1 MPALSGSSRRAA
13 LGHGLML
20 STLIFCLGTS
30 IQPPLAVARLA
41 GASSLVID
49 PQDMFFVTDDDAT
62 GYQSGCDAIA
72 VNDSETGELIASG
85 ETIPSP
91 GRLAASAEGDLVV
104 AQSNNNG
111 LFLYVLARM
120 RADPSR
126 WQAWKLDNR
135 SLVEGGPIAITPDNR
150 FLLVSVTGAAVEV
163 HQLSLLMSTA
173 PLGRQPSLS
182 NPFAVL
188 RGRGAVA
195 AIVVSP
201 DSQVAYLICADGMI
215 YPWSLDTFVSAGA
228 PFTYA
233 PIGGGLDRRVRNTN
247 AAVSPDG
254 RWLAI
259 NGAAGKV
266 NIVDTMNGRSSLVKA
281 PGLNETWGLAFNHAS
296 PNQALLAVHGMS
308 AVAIYMLEA
317 GPMLRLLTLT
327 TVPAQVPEYPPVIAE
342 WARLAALAWT
352 GRGDG
357 LIAAMGLDREFRVLD
372 FHDGANPSLK
382 KRFDVDGCVHNP
394 SYHMPLDVLSLND
407 RLHIPSPTPT
417 TTPSETKAPTDV
429 PPHATPTATA
439 SMPSTPTPTSTASP
453 VPTVVPS
460 STPAPTG
467 VPVPLYLPVILRER
481 CDPGVQRVDI
491 ALVID
496 TSSSM
501 TELTPAGRTKL
512 AVALDAARVFLDQ
525 LRMADGD
532 QAAVVTFNHEATLR
546 SLLSSDRTVLDAAL
560 AAATTAQYTRIDLGI
575 AAARTELASS
585 RHRPSNTPVMI
596 VLTDGRANP
605 VPVSVAEGQARQAK
619 DAGVVIFTIG
629 LGSDLDTDAL
639 RAIASR
645 PEWYYS
651 APSADELAGI
661 YRGIAVAIPCPASA
675 YWGQR

>member
-1 MPALSGSSRRAA
+1 MPALSGSNRRAA

-20 STLIFCLGTS
+20 SALIFCLGTS
-30 IQPPLAVARLA
+30 IQPPLAVERLA
-41 GASSLVID
+41 SASSLVID

-72 VNDSETGELIASG
+72 VNDSATGALIASG

-111 LFLYVLARM
+111 LFIYVLARM
-120 RADPSR
+120 RADPSS
-126 WQAWKLDNR
+126 WQAWKLNYR
-135 SLVEGGPIAITPDNR
+135 SVVEGGPIAITPDNR

-173 PLGRQPSLS
+173 PMGRQPSLG

-201 DSQVAYLICADGMI
+201 DSQVAYLVCADGMI

-228 PFTYA
+228 PFTYV
-233 PIGGGLDRRVRNTN
+233 PIGGGMDRRVRNTN

-266 NIVDTMNGRSSLVKA
+266 NVVDTMNGRSSLVKA
-281 PGLNETWGLAFNHAS
+281 PGLSETWGLAFNHAT

-308 AVAIYMLEA
+308 AVAVYVLEA

-357 LIAAMGLDREFRVLD
+357 VIAAMGLDREFRVLD
-372 FHDGANPSLK
+372 FHDGAIPSLK

-417 TTPSETKAPTDV
+417 PTPSETKAPTDV
-429 PPHATPTATA
+429 LPSATPTATA
-439 SMPSTPTPTSTASP
+439 SIPSTPTPTSTTSP

-460 STPAPTG
+460 STPTPTH
-467 VPVPLYLPVILRER
+467 VPVPLYLPVLLRER
-481 CDPGVQRVDI
+481 CVPGVQRVDT

-501 TELTPAGRTKL
+501 TELTPSGRTKL
-512 AVALDAARVFLDQ
+512 VVALDAARVFLDQ
-525 LRMADGD
+525 LHMADGD
-532 QAAVVTFNHEATLR
+532 QAAVITFNDEATLR
-546 SLLSSDRTVLDAAL
+546 SPLSSDRTVLDAAL

-575 AAARTELASS
+575 AVARAELASS
-585 RHRPSNTPVMI
+585 RHKPSNTPAMI

-605 VPVSVAEGQARQAK
+605 VPVSVAENQARQAK
-619 DAGVVIFTIG
+619 DAGIVIFTIG
-629 LGSDLDTDAL
+629 LGGDLDTDAL

-645 PEWYYS
+645 PEWYYT
-651 APSADELAGI
+651 APSADELAAI
-661 YRGIAVAIPCPASA
+661 YRGIAVAIPCPARA

>member
-1 MPALSGSSRRAA
+1 MSSLSGSGRRAA
-13 LGHGLML
+13 LGNGLML
-20 STLIFCLGTS
+20 SALVFCLGTRLQQQS
-30 IQPPLAVARLA
+30 VLERLA
-41 GASSLVID
+41 RAGSLVND

-62 GYQSGCDAIA
+62 GYQTGCDAIA
-72 VNDSETGELIASG
+72 VNDSATGALIVSG

-111 LFLYVLARM
+111 LFLYILARM

-126 WQAWKLDNR
+126 WQAWKLNNR
-135 SLVEGGPIAITPDNR
+135 SLVEGGPVAITPDNR

-173 PLGRQPSLS
+173 PMGRQPSLG

-233 PIGGGLDRRVRNTN
+233 PIGGGMDRRVRNTN

-259 NGAAGKV
+259 NGAAVKV
-266 NIVDTMNGRSSLVKA
+266 NIVDTMNGSSSLVKA
-281 PGLNETWGLAFNHAS
+281 PGLSETWGLAFNHAT

-308 AVAIYMLEA
+308 AVAVYMLEA

-372 FHDGANPSLK
+372 FHDGTIPSLK
-382 KRFDVDGCVHNP
+382 KRFDVDGCVNYP
-394 SYHMPLDVLSLND
+394 SLHMPLDVLSLND

-429 PPHATPTATA
+429 PPSATPIATA
-439 SMPSTPTPTSTASP
+439 SVPSTPTPTSTASP

-460 STPAPTG
+460 STPAPTR
-467 VPVPLYLPVILRER
+467 VPVPLYIPVLLRER
-481 CDPGVQRVDI
+481 CVPGVQRVDI

-525 LRMADGD
+525 LHMADGD
-532 QAAVVTFNHEATLR
+532 QAAIVTFNDEATLR
-546 SLLSSDRTVLDAAL
+546 SPLSSDRTVLDAAL

-575 AAARTELASS
+575 AAARAELASS
-585 RHRPSNTPVMI
+585 RHKPSNTPVMI

-629 LGSDLDTDAL
+629 LGGDLDTDAL

-645 PEWYYS
+645 PEWYYT